1 MKPDSIDRQILE
13 LVSQKPD
20 ISENEIALKLGLGTN
35 EVKSRIRHF
44 SDTRDKIMIVDDEK
58 DMVSLLKLSFESDNY
73 SVVEAYNGHEAIDK
87 THAEVPDL
95 ILLDISLPGI
105 DGYEVCNRLR
115 KDPVTESI
123 PIIMLTGK
131 DEVSDKI
138 EGLERGAD
146 DYVTKPF
153 DLNELKARVRTVL
166 RRRSRG

>member
-35 EVKSRIRHF
+35 EVKKRIRHF
-44 SDTRDKIMIVDDEK
+44 SDTREKIMIVDDEK
-58 DMVSLLKLSFESDNY
+58 DLVSLLKLSFESENY
-73 SVVEAYNGHEAIDK
+73 GVVEAYNGHEALEK
-87 THAEVPDL
+87 TRTEVPDL

-105 DGYEVCNRLR
+105 DGYEVCKRLR
-115 KDPVTESI
+115 KDPATESI

-153 DLNELKARVRTVL
+153 DINELKARVRTVL